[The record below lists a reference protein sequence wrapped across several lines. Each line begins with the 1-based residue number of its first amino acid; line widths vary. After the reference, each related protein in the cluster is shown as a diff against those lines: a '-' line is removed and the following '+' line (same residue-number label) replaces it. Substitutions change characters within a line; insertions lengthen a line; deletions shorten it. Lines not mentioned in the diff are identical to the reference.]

1 MAATIES
8 SDVPQ
13 NHGLECCVASEVIR
27 MARST
32 TSFYRRDRR
41 AGPMLGLHARAT
53 IRAPSAWLRR
63 CTVRFAVV
71 VAAGVAGCG
80 SGDAP
85 LATVD
90 PDAAPLKPTYD
101 QVAAILNR
109 SCAPC
114 HGGSSSATVTLAVD
128 PDYSQCESTLAE
140 LDGLR
145 STVLQTGSMPPG
157 AWPRLS
163 SEEKLLIERWL
174 DQGACAPCATP
185 CP

>member
-145 STVLQTGSMPPG
+145 STVLQSGSMPPG